1 MAPELSIS
9 NLQEAAKVQVFDA
22 RRHSKLD
29 QLTTNLVLR
38 ALESEFDLPDNGLNN
53 DEYRLPI
60 KAAIKE
66 AATDDIPVEP
76 VRVASHVAS
85 GSGSNDLTEG
95 TNPTAR
101 TKKRKSEETAE
112 SKPRKKQDTK
122 PEKVKKSSK
131 QYKSREM
138 IPTSDIEEAEDHETE
153 NTSAEL
159 DKPPAT
165 VPRLESSAKEN
176 QGASRL
182 QKSNPTNNDAV
193 AKASPRPPASATPE
207 AAANSDSE
215 LSVLEDEPPKK
226 AKRAKTTRTK
236 VRIILFSFADGP
248 DFTQG
253 SDKSKTSKGKK
264 TTTLTKD
271 EETIKRL
278 KSLVLACGVRKA
290 WAKEFKDVDSP
301 SQQIRMLKQI
311 LTDLGMSGR
320 MSLEQAKAIKLR
332 RELAQEL
339 EDVQAFAAATSNRSK
354 RKPAEAVQEESEES
368 EEEELPIKR
377 KPNARKSIMAFLG
390 DQSDDD

>member
-1 MAPELSIS
+1 MAPEVSIS
-9 NLQEAAKVQVFDA
+9 KLQEAAKVQVFDA

-29 QLTTNLVLR
+29 QLTTRLVLR
-38 ALESEFDLPDNGLNN
+38 ALESEFDLPENSLND

-66 AATDDIPVEP
+66 AATDDIPAEP

-85 GSGSNDLTEG
+85 GSGSKDLTED

-131 QYKSREM
+131 YKSREM

-159 DKPPAT
+159 EKPPAT
-165 VPRLESSAKEN
+165 VPRLENSAKEN
-176 QGASRL
+176 QAASPKRL
-182 QKSNPTNNDAV
+182 QKSNPTKDDAV
-193 AKASPRPPASATPE
+193 AKPSPRPPASATPE

-226 AKRAKTTRTK
+226 AKRAKTTKTK
-236 VRIILFSFADGP
+236 GN
-248 DFTQG
+248 
-253 SDKSKTSKGKK
+253 DKSKTSKGKK

-271 EETIKRL
+271 EEVIKRL
-278 KSLVLACGVRKA
+278 KSLVLACGVRKV

-320 MSLEQAKAIKLR
+320 MSLEQAKAIKSR

-354 RKPAEAVQEESEES
+354 RKPAEAAQEESES
-368 EEEELPIKR
+368 EEEEEELPVKR
-377 KPNARKSIMAFLG
+377 KTNARKSIMAFLG